1 MLVLPL
7 IAPWTLVRLD
17 RRDADQLVRVGHQMD
32 GLDNAVS
39 HVEDD
44 CRDRSPFQ
52 GSHDAWPPFACTT
65 RRWTSGSGSLDMA
78 KDTISH
84 TDQQVTVLVE
94 DAGHVRPI
102 RWRDEVRHGT
112 SSLLVASNE
121 SLAAK
126 TVMFVGVKRLRA
138 CANRRVANASTGN
151 ETTV

>member
-1 MLVLPL
+1 
-7 IAPWTLVRLD
+7 
-17 RRDADQLVRVGHQMD
+17 
-32 GLDNAVS
+32 
-39 HVEDD
+39 
-44 CRDRSPFQ
+44 
-52 GSHDAWPPFACTT
+52 
-65 RRWTSGSGSLDMA
+65 MA
-78 KDTISH
+78 KDT
-84 TDQQVTVLVE
+84 DQQATVLVE
-94 DAGHVRPI
+94 DADHVRPI